1 MVIDLHQVIERLSSL
16 RPLSA
21 PVSAAISC
29 TGLRRNTCHEV
40 RRWAPSSAHF
50 DDVPVRAI
58 VCGIG

>member
-40 RRWAPSSAHF
+40 RRWAPSAHF
-50 DDVPVRAI
+50 DVPVRAI
-58 VCGIG
+58 VCGIR